1 MRLGLQWLGE
11 KKGHSL
17 ETYSD
22 AFQPKLHLEARGG
35 VGGDFKNLPM
45 PGSHPL
51 TFI

>member
-22 AFQPKLHLEARGG
+22 AFQLNLHLEALGRGG
-35 VGGDFKNLPM
+35 LKNLPM